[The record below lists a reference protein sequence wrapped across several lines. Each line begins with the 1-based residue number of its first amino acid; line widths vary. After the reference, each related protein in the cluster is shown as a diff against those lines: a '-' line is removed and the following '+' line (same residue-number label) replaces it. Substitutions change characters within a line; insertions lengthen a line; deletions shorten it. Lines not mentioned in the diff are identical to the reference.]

1 MFFKNRHLEALD
13 GHPAVSGSAE
23 FERALEVLTES
34 LRTTKT
40 YIKPVSA
47 VS

>member
-1 MFFKNRHLEALD
+1 MIFKNRHLAALD
-13 GHPAVSGSAE
+13 GRPAASGSAE

-34 LRTTKT
+34 LRATKT